1 VELLE
6 TVKVSPE
13 LLELPMFRHFQD
25 TDLLDTQAPMLTQQH
40 TQELLELMPIQ
51 VLLLVIQVLLLVIQ
65 VLFLVIQVYLLDL
78 QDLLLHH
85 TKHMD
90 IQDSDQAHNMAP
102 TIQWL
107 AIWDSLDQLL
117 RNKPQLPMIRKM
129 MLPRLYDTKRDIL
142 VL

>member
-40 TQELLELMPIQ
+40 TQELLELMPTQ
-51 VLLLVIQVLLLVIQ
+51 VLL
-65 VLFLVIQVYLLDL
+65 LVIQVYLLDL

-90 IQDSDQAHNMAP
+90 IQDSDQAHNMAL